1 MQVRDIDA
9 KVAAINLEDAKKIG
23 LTSNVENLSASI
35 NGSIVDIEFID
46 EFSND
51 WRLPK
56 IYLKAQAYLTTLKQP
71 NLKRYVKLISNK
83 VENFKRI
90 SDLTNI
96 EELAYSKVAKFC
108 DENNFGIDESL
119 NEVIYGNIEIIESAN
134 IHELVENLNKKIEEY
149 NNNIN
154 EYQNIIDKL
163 DSNDENYEQLASD
176 TLANC
181 KISIISIYRDFL
193 VVEQAIANSPYQE
206 FNHNAYDNK
215 CPFCHKAVDFIDKD
229 KLIYVNGN
237 KVYYRRPGVDP
248 ADYTDDDIIYILSDE
263 QVAEMFGEDAKLHE
277 EELAKNDDSYVSEE
291 YIEEVPAKNK
301 EEIFVEEKAEFIP
314 VDSPYIAEE
323 DEEQVDIP
331 DYNEYNNVD
340 EVETEEESLLESNN
354 DGNDYSNYN
363 VDSEYN
369 NIKEPTTEFEK
380 LLFYSNDN
388 TPIVVNFVSSQQE
401 NIIKKSTIV
410 EWVGNEVRSETI
422 RLTDVDNSVIS
433 DTLKI
438 NDAIDSSKQYTHGF
452 EFENITKHFVE
463 GLEDDNGN
471 TRVIINDKH
480 GNTISLTELFDNEK
494 EDKKTSK
501 K

>member
-1 MQVRDIDA
+1 MQVREIDS
-9 KVAAINLEDAKKIG
+9 KVAAISLEDAKKIG
-23 LTSNVENLSASI
+23 LSSCLDGSNVTI
-35 NGSIVDIEFID
+35 NGSMVDIEFID
-46 EFSND
+46 EYSND

-71 NLKRYVKLISNK
+71 NLKRFVKLISNK

-90 SDLTNI
+90 SDLSNI

-108 DENNFGIDESL
+108 NDNNFGIDESID
-119 NEVIYGNIEIIESAN
+119 EVIYGNVQVVESAN
-134 IHELVENLNKKIEEY
+134 IQELVNNLNQKIEAY
-149 NNNIN
+149 NNNVK
-154 EYQNIIDKL
+154 EYESIISKL
-163 DSNDENYEQLASD
+163 DENEENYEQLAAD
-176 TLANC
+176 ALANC
-181 KISIISIYRDFL
+181 RISIIAIYRDFIL
-193 VVEQAIANSPYQE
+193 VESAIANSPYQE
-206 FNHNAYDNK
+206 FNRNSYGNK
-215 CPFCHKAVDFIDKD
+215 CPFCHKYVDYIDKD

-248 ADYTDDDIIYILSDE
+248 SEYTDDDIIYILSDE
-263 QVAEMFGEDAKLHE
+263 QVAEMFGEGAQLYE
-277 EELAKNDDSYVSEE
+277 EELSKSSINESDNDLYSNSLINDEDSMVEDESELSS
-291 YIEEVPAKNK
+291 
-301 EEIFVEEKAEFIP
+301 VET
-314 VDSPYIAEE
+314 PYIADEI
-323 DEEQVDIP
+323 EEQVEIP
-331 DYNEYNNVD
+331 DYAEYN
-340 EVETEEESLLESNN
+340 EIEEEPEEESLLDNQN
-354 DGNDYSNYN
+354 DNNDYSNYN

-369 NIKEPTTEFEK
+369 NIKEPTTDFEK

-388 TPIVVNFVSSQQE
+388 TPIVVNFISSQQE

-452 EFENITKHFVE
+452 EFENITKHFVD
-463 GLEDDNGN
+463 GLDDENGN

-480 GNTISLTELFDNEK
+480 GNTISLTELLDNEK
-494 EDKKTSK
+494 EDKKSSK

>member
-23 LTSNVENLSASI
+23 LNSGVESLNASI

-71 NLKRYVKLISNK
+71 NLKRFVKLISNK

-90 SDLTNI
+90 SDLSVV

-108 DENNFGIDESL
+108 DENKFGIDESL
-119 NEVIYGNIEIIESAN
+119 DEVIYGNIQVIENVN
-134 IHELVENLNKKIEEY
+134 IEELVASLNQKIEAY
-149 NNNIN
+149 NNNVKEYESIIN
-154 EYQNIIDKL
+154 KL
-163 DSNDENYEQLASD
+163 DKNDENYEQLAAD
-176 TLANC
+176 ALANC

-193 VVEQAIANSPYQE
+193 IVEATIAQSPYQE
-206 FNHNAYDNK
+206 HNHNNYGNK
-215 CPFCHKAVDFIDKD
+215 CPFCHKSVDFIDKD

-263 QVAEMFGEDAKLHE
+263 QIAEMFGEDAQLYE
-277 EELAKNDDSYVSEE
+277 EELERTYSEE
-291 YIEEVPAKNK
+291 TYNDEINEPASRAADQVVN
-301 EEIFVEEKAEFIP
+301 EKTEYVH
-314 VDSPYIAEE
+314 VDSPYIADE

-331 DYNEYNNVD
+331 DYSEYNSVD
-340 EVETEEESLLESNN
+340 EEVEESLLDNN
-354 DGNDYSNYN
+354 DNNDYSNYN

-369 NIKEPTTEFEK
+369 NIKEPKTEFEK

-452 EFENITKHFVE
+452 EFENITKHFVD
-463 GLEDDNGN
+463 GLEDENGN